1 MALSDIVIHNNS
13 LFNRRDFLKLKFFV
27 IFYLYF
33 FDIFSAFFKTHK
45 SKQRLDYSFLDK
57 LEKLPFSKKVKQEIG
72 FRIGLQRKYCFD
84 SRGYLQPLDR
94 FFKETTDFIVSSKN
108 FDDFVLLCTIKDFHM
123 DYLYMFDQSIKR
135 GALAQLKFLQ
145 QKFLGVDEKM
155 MKNALIGAFKSK
167 SKDIIIHFL
176 QQKIVLDRQTKDEI
190 ANIFKNEEYEIL
202 KEELLKIS
210 NLNLLSL
217 PKKKQIL
224 TKKKRVEKAIICD
237 LYNAFSYNER
247 EQASV
252 NNALVSLERQKIID
266 DFTLKIERQ
275 KIFVTV
281 WNYKSIYPINFID
294 IFNKTLEFHG
304 FNLNIEYFDKNVQ
317 EQILFIKKE
326 EDRLSTQSN
335 EPLFDSYNNIM
346 IEIL

>member
-1 MALSDIVIHNNS
+1 MVIHNNS

-33 FDIFSAFFKTHK
+33 FDAFNTFFKTHK
-45 SKQRLDYSFLDK
+45 SKQPLDYSFLDK
-57 LEKLPFSKKVKQEIG
+57 LEKLPFSKKVKQEID
-72 FRIGLQRKYCFD
+72 FRIDLKRKYCFD

-94 FFKETTDFIVSSKN
+94 FFKEMIDFIISSKR
-108 FDDFVLLCTIKDFHM
+108 FDDFVLLCSIKDSHM
-123 DYLYMFDQSIKR
+123 DYLYMFNQSIKR

-176 QQKIVLDRQTKDEI
+176 QQKIVLDKQIKEEI
-190 ANIFKNEEYEIL
+190 TNIFRNDEYEML
-202 KEELLKIS
+202 QKELLQIS
-210 NLNLLSL
+210 NLNLLYL

-224 TKKKRVEKAIICD
+224 TKKKRVERAIICD

-252 NNALVSLERQKIID
+252 NNALVSLEQQQIID

-281 WNYKSIYPINFID
+281 WNYRYIYPIDFID

-304 FNLNIEYFDKNVQ
+304 FNLNMV
-317 EQILFIKKE
+317 
-326 EDRLSTQSN
+326 RC
-335 EPLFDSYNNIM
+335 P
-346 IEIL
+346 